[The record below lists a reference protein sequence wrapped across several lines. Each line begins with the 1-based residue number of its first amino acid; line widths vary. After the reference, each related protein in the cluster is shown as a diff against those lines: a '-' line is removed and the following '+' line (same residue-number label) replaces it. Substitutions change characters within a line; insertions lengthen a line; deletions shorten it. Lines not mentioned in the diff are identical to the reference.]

1 MSSRKQENLSDVK
14 NILSSVRMLDLTTEA
29 TIEAAQIYATLK
41 QSGKLIG
48 EFDLLIAAIAKVNDE
63 EILTR
68 DHHFEAIPHLKLR
81 KWLL

>member
-1 MSSRKQENLSDVK
+1 
-14 NILSSVRMLDLTTEA
+14 MLDLTTEA

-68 DHHFEAIPHLKLR
+68 DHHFEAIPSSNYANGYSDYAPCKPVFC
-81 KWLL
+81 